1 MSPTT
6 PSSRFFGVDLHAL
19 WPELCRPW
27 QGMHQ
32 WPVLAWLTPDLPV
45 RVLHA
50 DGRDVLWLGKQ
61 PAVSSKIKATAQN
74 FEAIELPD
82 SLLLRRSLKMPALPD
97 AQIAQAALLD
107 IHSASPFAP
116 ADLVWGYSAQKTA
129 LGALRVDVVFASGK
143 QVARYLE
150 AQKSRLTGAV
160 LPEVWAFTPEGTPLV
175 LSGWGE
181 ARRTG
186 RGTLR
191 RRWGYALLLSAAGM
205 VGAMA
210 VTPTAQLRL
219 RAIEAVNAY
228 TEVHQRTTPIMAERE
243 AFVGVNEKLE
253 GLRALL
259 AERADPIQLIEIL
272 TQLLPDDTSLQTL
285 QVQGLKVSI
294 NGLTTDAAALIQLLS
309 AKEGFKEVR
318 SPSAAVRSPGATAD
332 NFTIEFQLDPAVL
345 SIAAAAPAATA
356 SVAAPE
362 APASAPELVASS
374 AAAASSLPVAV
385 PVAAPAAATVPV
397 PVLPAPSNQS
407 SAPRRKS
414 AFSSGPDEAPPP
426 PPTARK
432 AVP

>member
-1 MSPTT
+1 MPPTL

-19 WPELCRPW
+19 WPKLCRPW

-50 DGRDVLWLGKQ
+50 DGRDVLWLGNR
-61 PAVSSKIKATAQN
+61 PAVAPPTKATAQN

-82 SLLLRRSLKMPALPD
+82 SLLLRRSFQMPALPD

-129 LGALRVDVVFASGK
+129 LGALHVDVVFASSK
-143 QVARYLE
+143 QVTRYIE
-150 AQKSRLTGAV
+150 AQKSRLTGAAP
-160 LPEVWAFTPEGTPLV
+160 PEVWAFTPEGSPLV

-181 ARRTG
+181 ARRTH
-186 RGTLR
+186 RGAVL
-191 RRWGYALLLSAAGM
+191 RRWGYALLLSAVGM

-243 AFVGVNEKLE
+243 AFVRVNEKLE
-253 GLRALL
+253 GLRGLL
-259 AERADPIQLIEIL
+259 AERADPIKLIEIL
-272 TQLLPDDTSLQTL
+272 TQLLPDDTSLQTVQL
-285 QVQGLKVSI
+285 QGLKVSI

-332 NFTIEFQLDPAVL
+332 NFTIEFHLDPAVL
-345 SIAAAAPAATA
+345 SIAASAPVAAASAAAPETPASAPAAAPASPASNVAPPATNIPAATA
-356 SVAAPE
+356 SAP
-362 APASAPELVASS
+362 VAS
-374 AAAASSLPVAV
+374 PPAV
-385 PVAAPAAATVPV
+385 
-397 PVLPAPSNQS
+397 
-407 SAPRRKS
+407 PRRKS
-414 AFSSGPDEAPPP
+414 AFSSGPDETPPQ
-426 PPTARK
+426 PPTVRK